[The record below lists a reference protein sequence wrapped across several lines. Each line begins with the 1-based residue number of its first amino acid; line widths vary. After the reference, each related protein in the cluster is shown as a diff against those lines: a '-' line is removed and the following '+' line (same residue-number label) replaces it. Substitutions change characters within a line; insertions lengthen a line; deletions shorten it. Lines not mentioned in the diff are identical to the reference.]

1 MAYDIAIQESPQ
13 NTYNNGVVQKK
24 EYLFDWLGLQ
34 FLGKRTA
41 FRSIFLYAFFC
52 ILYRENLK

>member
-34 FLGKRTA
+34 FLGKE
-41 FRSIFLYAFFC
+41 LNLEVFFC
-52 ILYRENLK
+52 MHFFAFCTEKT